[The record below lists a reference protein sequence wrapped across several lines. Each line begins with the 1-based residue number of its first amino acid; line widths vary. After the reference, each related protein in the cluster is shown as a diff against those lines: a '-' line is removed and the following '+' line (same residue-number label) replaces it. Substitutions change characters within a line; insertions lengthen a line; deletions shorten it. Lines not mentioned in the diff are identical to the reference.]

1 MDAERE
7 LAANRRRWD
16 ERVAIHRRSDF
27 YDAAGF
33 LAGGSALEPVEREEV
48 GAVAGSTLVHLQ
60 CHFGLD
66 TLSWARLGAAV
77 TGLDFSGEAVRE
89 ARALAREAGLAG
101 EFVEADVYDA
111 VEALGGRAFDVV
123 YTGKGALNWLPDVG
137 RWAETAAA
145 LVAPGGRFYLLEF
158 HPFGDVFDD
167 EADSL
172 RLRHRYVE
180 LRRPAVAAVIRLRH
194 EVVRFMREF
203 LSARGFV
210 EIETPTLIKSTPEGA
225 RDFLVPSRLRRGEF
239 FALPQSPQI
248 LKELLMVGGFER
260 YFQMARCYRDEDTRA
275 NRVAEHTQLDL
286 EMSFVEEA
294 DVMALV
300 EELFTEVAERFGGGR
315 RLAETPFP
323 RLDHAD
329 ALARYGTDRPDL
341 RFGLEFTDVGEAV
354 RDSAFQVFARALAE
368 GGVVRAMRVPGQ
380 AEMPRRAVDA
390 LVETARGGG
399 AKGLANVGFLAG
411 GELRSPIAR
420 FLSAEET
427 ARLRALSGAAD
438 GDMLFLVAD
447 RAEVAAASLALVR
460 AELGRR
466 LDLIDRD
473 ALSFAWVTGFPLLE
487 WRPEEGRWDA
497 THNPFCGFVEE
508 DAPLLESDPGAVRSK
523 QYDLTLNGAEI
534 AGGSVRIHHRAGQER
549 VFRLMGYDDAEMRER
564 FGVLLDALEY
574 GAPPMGGIAS
584 GIDRVLMELTGTD
597 NIRDVIAFPKASSG
611 GDPLMDA
618 PRPVSDEQLA
628 ELGLRLAPPPA
639 G

>member
-1 MDAERE
+1 MLKDAFAGDLTIADEGRAVR
-7 LAANRRRWD
+7 LAGWVHRRRD
-16 ERVAIHRRSDF
+16 HGGLIFLDLRDSRGVVQVVVDPENAAAHAAAQRVRAEWVI
-27 YDAAGF
+27 
-33 LAGGSALEPVEREEV
+33 
-48 GAVAGSTLVHLQ
+48 AVAGVVRRRAPETVN
-60 CHFGLD
+60 
-66 TLSWARLGAAV
+66 AAMP
-77 TGLDFSGEAVRE
+77 TGE
-89 ARALAREAGLAG
+89 
-101 EFVEADVYDA
+101 VEVAPERVE
-111 VEALGGRAFDVV
+111 VLNEAL
-123 YTGKGALNWLPDVG
+123 TP
-137 RWAETAAA
+137 
-145 LVAPGGRFYLLEF
+145 
-158 HPFGDVFDD
+158 PFAVND
-167 EADSL
+167 EREVDEQV

-194 EVVRFMREF
+194 EVVRFMRDF

-225 RDFLVPSRLRRGEF
+225 RDFLVPSRLRQGAF

-300 EELFTEVAERFGGGR
+300 EELFTEVAERFGGGK
-315 RLAETPFP
+315 RLARTPFP
-323 RLDHAD
+323 RLDYAD

-354 RDSAFQVFARALAE
+354 RDSGFQVFARALAE
-368 GGVVRAMRVPGQ
+368 GGVVRAVRVPGQ

-411 GELRSPIAR
+411 GETRSPIAR
-420 FLSAEET
+420 FLSAEEL
-427 ARLRALSGAAD
+427 ARLRTLTGAAD

-473 ALSFAWVTGFPLLE
+473 ALSFAWITGFPLLE

-508 DAPLLESDPGAVRSK
+508 DEPLLERDPGAVRSK

-534 AGGSVRIHHRAGQER
+534 AGGSVRIHRREGQER

-584 GIDRVLMELTGTD
+584 GLDRVLMELTGTD

-618 PRPVSDEQLA
+618 PRPVSEEQLA
-628 ELGLRLAPPPA
+628 ELGLRLAPPPS